1 MSKTLGMA
9 PQRRRD
15 RRYALQLDLRWKLVR
30 RRRVLETGTGYTL
43 DLSSSGILLDVGRHL
58 PAGLNLE
65 LSVSWPVL
73 HQNVSPLHLS
83 VLGRIVRTDGHL
95 AAIQMVQHELR
106 TAGMDADLQ
115 GAPAGVSSGSGQP
128 AGEALAISGSG
139 KPSKPKKL

>member
-1 MSKTLGMA
+1 MSKTLGVA

-15 RRYALQLDLRWKLVR
+15 RRYALQMELRWSLVR
-30 RRRVLETGTGYTL
+30 RRRVIETGTGYTL
-43 DLSSSGILLDVGRHL
+43 DLSSSGILLDAGRHL
-58 PAGLNLE
+58 PEGLCLE
-65 LSVSWPVL
+65 LSVAWPVL
-73 HQNVSPLHLS
+73 HQDSSPLHLS
-83 VLGRIVRTDGHL
+83 VLGRIVRSDGRL